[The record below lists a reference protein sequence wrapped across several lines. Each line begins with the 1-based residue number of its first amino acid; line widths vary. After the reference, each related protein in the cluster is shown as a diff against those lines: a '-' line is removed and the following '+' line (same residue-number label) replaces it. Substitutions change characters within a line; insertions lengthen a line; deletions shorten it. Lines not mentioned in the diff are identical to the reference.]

1 MERYAGGEE
10 IQRHMR
16 HIQGIGGTEGKK
28 NMHIPSKAACK
39 LLFSAWLLLLVLPA
53 PGPWMLPEPGPD
65 APVGGLVRLI
75 HTKHCTNS
83 RNATQ

>member
-53 PGPWMLPEPGPD
+53 P
-65 APVGGLVRLI
+65 AP
-75 HTKHCTNS
+75 
-83 RNATQ
+83 